1 MTAPVLF
8 ADVPVGV
15 DLPAVEVD
23 VTTAMVTDYLEATGG
38 PAAVP
43 RPDGQ
48 VVAPPTLAAVLLK
61 PVLSSLRSPPGGIH
75 AKQLFRFHAPIVAG
89 STVTTTA
96 RVRDKKV
103 RRGRNYVVM
112 ETGIHDAA
120 GQLLVSGVM
129 TRIWAA

>member
-15 DLPAVEVD
+15 DLPAVDVE
-23 VTTAMVTDYLEATGG
+23 VTTSMVTDYLEATGG
-38 PAAVP
+38 PAAV
-43 RPDGQ
+43 RGPDAH
-48 VVAPPTLAAVLLK
+48 VVAPPTLSAVLLA
-61 PVLSSLRSPPGGIH
+61 PILRSLRSPPGGIH

-89 STVTTTA
+89 TTVTTTA
-96 RVRDKKV
+96 RVREKEV

-112 ETGIHDAA
+112 ETEILDAA
-120 GQLLVSGVM
+120 GRLLVSGVM

>member
-8 ADVPVGV
+8 ADVPVGQ
-15 DLPAVEVD
+15 DLPAVEVE

-43 RPDGQ
+43 GPDGR

-61 PVLSSLRSPPGGIH
+61 PILSSLRSPPGGIH

-96 RVRDKKV
+96 RVRDKEV

-112 ETGIHDAA
+112 ETEILDTTGR
-120 GQLLVSGVM
+120 LLVSGVM